1 MSKLVGVISWV
12 FGEFRAVR
20 MHRGKVTGVY
30 HAAETVADLAAF
42 AEAVSTAHTALALPS
57 GPIAVVFANDDSGH
71 MSFEAPPTSAADLER
86 MVARRVE
93 SDKTFNEAAA
103 WSYRAVADERA
114 QTGRSVLLHL
124 APKRLVD
131 AMIRICEE
139 HFLQVRSIVPLA
151 ELVANISRPACS
163 TPEEV
168 VIATVVLRERAVLCV
183 LRADGSVVF
192 ARTVAIG
199 EHDAPDERVLL
210 EINRTAL
217 FAKQKIGKSIDAS
230 CVFAADGELAARLAP
245 ALELPLREVAVEDS
259 EFTWA
264 RAAGSIDLTP
274 LGNLVPRFRQRALSQ
289 RALTRAAML
298 STVVLWGVAIVS
310 VSWVA
315 QFNARV
321 AGRGAIAQA
330 NLPALENESAALN
343 SQFEQLSA
351 KQQRLREL
359 KPSLV
364 PVPTGFMHQVAR
376 DLPPSL
382 TLTQAS
388 IRRGEEGWDFRLEG
402 FADSRLETTLPTLE
416 QLSATLEDSPWNGH
430 VNPTWRQTWL
440 QQLRSGAA
448 ANGPI
453 RFALRGQL
461 K

>member
-1 MSKLVGVISWV
+1 MCTLLAMS
-12 FGEFRAVR
+12 
-20 MHRGKVTGVY
+20 RGRRRPTLSLQG
-30 HAAETVADLAAF
+30 
-42 AEAVSTAHTALALPS
+42 
-57 GPIAVVFANDDSGH
+57 
-71 MSFEAPPTSAADLER
+71 PTSNCPTPNPTS
-86 MVARRVE
+86 VA
-93 SDKTFNEAAA
+93 
-103 WSYRAVADERA
+103 
-114 QTGRSVLLHL
+114 
-124 APKRLVD
+124 
-131 AMIRICEE
+131 
-139 HFLQVRSIVPLA
+139 
-151 ELVANISRPACS
+151 
-163 TPEEV
+163 
-168 VIATVVLRERAVLCV
+168 
-183 LRADGSVVF
+183 
-192 ARTVAIG
+192 
-199 EHDAPDERVLL
+199 
-210 EINRTAL
+210 
-217 FAKQKIGKSIDAS
+217 
-230 CVFAADGELAARLAP
+230 
-245 ALELPLREVAVEDS
+245 
-259 EFTWA
+259 
-264 RAAGSIDLTP
+264 
-274 LGNLVPRFRQRALSQ
+274 
-289 RALTRAAML
+289 
-298 STVVLWGVAIVS
+298 VS

-351 KQQRLREL
+351 QQQRLKEL
-359 KPSLV
+359 KPTLA

-416 QLSATLEDSPWNGH
+416 QLSATLEDTPWNGH